1 MESGF
6 GRVRRRFGWPLVLAW
21 TAVFV
26 VPAVFGAEVMVR
38 TPAEIRAAAA
48 KAKPGDTLVM
58 ANGDWRDV
66 VVTFEGHGT
75 AEKPIT
81 LRAETP
87 GKVVL
92 CGESRVRIGGSFL
105 VVDGLLFRDGYLTR
119 GSVFEFRSG
128 IGNATDSRL
137 TNSAF
142 VEYNPP
148 DRKMSYKWVSLFGE
162 RNRVDH
168 CRFAGQDHVGQAI
181 NVWNTEEPNYHRID
195 HNFFGPRPPLGRN
208 GGETL
213 KIGNSTTAHWNSRTL
228 VERNVFFEC
237 DGEGEIITNKSGEN
251 IYRSNTF
258 IRSAGALTLRHGD
271 RNRVEGN
278 YFFGGFKKGTGG
290 VRVIN
295 AGQIV
300 VNNYFHGLTG
310 RGYVSPLGIMNG
322 KVNAA
327 AHEYYQVK
335 DAVIAFNTFVE
346 CERPLVIGLGAG
358 GERMDLAAE
367 NLMIANNIFDAKTG
381 PIIEFLDEPVSVTW
395 AANLVHGAT
404 VGVSEVPGIVQ
415 ADPLLAADGDGVF
428 RPGAGSPAM
437 GAAEGYPDFVKE
449 DILGRTR
456 GNPSDIGAHD
466 SRAAGEGKWRP
477 VGPEEVG
484 PEWGGEF

>member
-1 MESGF
+1 MAFGF
-6 GRVRRRFGWPLVLAW
+6 CRARQVFGVRLVLAW
-21 TAVFV
+21 AAILVS
-26 VPAVFGAEVMVR
+26 PLAFGVEVLVR

-58 ANGDWRDV
+58 ANGEWRDV
-66 VVTFEGHGT
+66 VVTFEGNGT
-75 AEKPIT
+75 EDKPII

-92 CGESRVRIGGSFL
+92 CGQSRVRIGGSFL

-128 IGNATDSRL
+128 IGPATDSRL

-148 DRKMSYKWVSLFGE
+148 DRSASYKWVSLFGE

-237 DGEGEIITNKSGEN
+237 DGEGEIITNKSSEN

-278 YFFGGFKKGTGG
+278 YFFGEFKEGTGG

-300 VNNYFHGLTG
+300 VNNYFQGLTG
-310 RGYVSPLGIMNG
+310 RGFSSPLGIMNG
-322 KVNAA
+322 MEDAVP
-327 AHEYYQVK
+327 HEYYRVK
-335 DAVIAFNTFVE
+335 DAVIAFNTFVD
-346 CERPLVIGLGAG
+346 CDRPVAIGLGAG
-358 GERMDLAAE
+358 RPRMTLAPE
-367 NLMIANNIFDAKTG
+367 NLTMANNIFVARSG
-381 PIIEFLDEPVSVTW
+381 PVIQVLDEAASVNW
-395 AANLVHGAT
+395 AGNLVHGAAAGIS
-404 VGVSEVPGIVQ
+404 VRGIVE
-415 ADPLLAADGDGVF
+415 ANPLLEKGEDGVF
-428 RPGAGSPAM
+428 RPGARSPARE
-437 GAAEGYPDFVKE
+437 AAEGDFGWVRA
-449 DILGRTR
+449 DISGRSR
-456 GNPSDIGAHD
+456 GNALDIGAHQFGG
-466 SRAAGEGKWRP
+466 AGEAEWRP
-477 VGPEEVG
+477 VKMEEVG
-484 PEWGGEF
+484 IDFGF